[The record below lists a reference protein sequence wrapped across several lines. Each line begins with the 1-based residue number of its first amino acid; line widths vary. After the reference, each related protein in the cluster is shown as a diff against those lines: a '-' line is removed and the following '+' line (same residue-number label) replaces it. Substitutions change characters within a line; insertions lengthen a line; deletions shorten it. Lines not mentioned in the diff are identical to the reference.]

1 MFTRLATLMFVS
13 LLAAPG
19 CVEDLGPEDLTGGVS
34 SDGGESD
41 AEGSEAELEE
51 KVDEDAPAP
60 EALLACDLEMA
71 CEHPLELV
79 RSDPAA
85 AYAASDECA
94 LKSLAGGSL
103 ALVQTVAVFPDAQAY
118 LDHVVL
124 ADGSVL
130 RQGHGFSD
138 DLGIWQRPV
147 ERCTLV
153 DAAFFAGCLE
163 QFDAACLD
171 PDRWVVAGSCEALG
185 SLTCPRP

>member
-1 MFTRLATLMFVS
+1 MLTRTVTLLFAM

-19 CVEDLGPEDLTGGVS
+19 CVEDLGPEDLTGGAS
-34 SDGGESD
+34 SGGDAGAD
-41 AEGSEAELEE
+41 AEGSEAEVEE
-51 KVDEDAPAP
+51 KLDEDAPAP

-85 AYAASDECA
+85 AYGASDECA
-94 LKSLAGGSL
+94 LKSLAGGAT
-103 ALVQTVAVFPDAQAY
+103 ALVQTVAVFPDAEAY
-118 LDHVVL
+118 LDHVVV
-124 ADGSVL
+124 DGGVL
-130 RQGHGFSD
+130 RQAHGRSD
-138 DLGIWQRPV
+138 GLGIWQRPV
-147 ERCTLV
+147 ERCALA

-171 PDRWVVAGSCEALG
+171 PDRWVVAGSCETLG